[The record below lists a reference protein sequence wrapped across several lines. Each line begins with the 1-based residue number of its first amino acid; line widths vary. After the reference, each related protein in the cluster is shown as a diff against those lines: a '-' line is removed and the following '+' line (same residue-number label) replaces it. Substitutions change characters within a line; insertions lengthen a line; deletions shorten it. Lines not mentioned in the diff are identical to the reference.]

1 MFIGRE
7 YRLIEGEGGLHR
19 SIPSLFIN
27 MAVPV
32 SLRQRDMAVAGL
44 DMAVAGLV
52 MAVASLGGG
61 EVGRG
66 ETEREATRPSAGAV
80 IRLLSIKVISQVVV
94 PYKIWCSYLLQL
106 MFTTRCCVSIHK
118 ILGEEK
124 DLWEF
129 ALSLQLE
136 SLYWLVIIM
145 L

>member
-1 MFIGRE
+1 MLIGRE

-19 SIPSLFIN
+19 SLPSLFIN

-44 DMAVAGLV
+44 D

-94 PYKIWCSYLLQL
+94 PYKIWCSYLLHL

-118 ILGEEK
+118 ISGEEK
-124 DLWEF
+124 DLG
-129 ALSLQLE
+129 
-136 SLYWLVIIM
+136 
-145 L
+145 